1 MTKLLVT
8 ATFALA
14 MCAVV
19 PSVATAQT
27 NASGMS
33 MMGGSCPM
41 MGMMGQGGSGQRMM
55 SGSMMGGNMMGTQQ
69 SNMSAMADTR
79 LADLKGKLKITGPET
94 EAWNSYADAVKA
106 RVETMQGVHATM
118 MTAMKAGSAVDRMNA
133 RISSMQAM
141 VDAMKAVSPAI
152 TKLYSVLTVEQR
164 TIADKLIGM
173 DCGAM

>member
-1 MTKLLVT
+1 MTKLLIT

-14 MCAVV
+14 MCAVA
-19 PSVATAQT
+19 PTVATAQT

-41 MGMMGQGGSGQRMM
+41 MGMMGQGRSGQGMM
-55 SGSMMGGNMMGTQQ
+55 SGSMMGTQQ

-79 LADLKGKLKITGPET
+79 LADLKDKLKITGPET
-94 EAWNSYADAVKA
+94 DAWNGYADAVKA
-106 RVETMQGVHATM
+106 RVETMQSVHATM

-164 TIADKLIGM
+164 TIADQLIGM